1 MSSGAAPLPLI
12 SESTPQTFAVTR
24 PLWFAATA
32 ALLLVVFCVEMYLSV
47 RTESQTFD
55 EPAHLYAGYA
65 YWLRGD
71 FGVNPEHP
79 PLPKLL
85 AALPAL
91 LIDHPKFSEPVDIYF
106 RVVGYIGGIPM
117 ISGPDGEKL
126 LSHAR
131 AAMASLAVLLAV
143 VVVLAAWEM
152 FGRTTALFA
161 LALLVFDP
169 LIIAHGPLVT
179 TDIAAALF
187 VFATTYAFYRF
198 AKRPTVVRLIVCG
211 VACGLALASKHS
223 AIFLCPMLICLAVC
237 EVGLVRRRDPVDTAS
252 AADPKGMRAWLKMG
266 VSLLGVALLALTIL
280 WAFYGFHYAARP
292 NGKSI
297 IPPTAEYLKQLNHPA
312 EAAGIRISERYHLL
326 PESFLYGLTDIVI
339 ASRDGRVMN
348 LFGKAYP
355 HGRWFYFPMAML
367 IKCTLALLLLLL
379 LLPFARG
386 FWRRDH
392 MREIVFLIVP
402 PAAFLGWA
410 MTSNLDIGI
419 RHVLPVFPYLMVL
432 AAAGAVSLAQR
443 SRAWTWAVCGLLLL
457 HAASSL
463 RAAPNYLPYSNEA
476 FGGPNNTWRSL
487 ADSNVGWASGLKAL
501 HHYVQEKQ
509 IKDCWFAY
517 SGLPDP
523 GSFGIQCKRLPTFF
537 TFIGGLPPQKP
548 VPDVLSGPVFVSSE
562 EIDGA
567 MWGPPEL
574 NPYRSLLRTQPSH
587 VIAGE
592 ILEYDGTFSAPEVAA
607 FSHAVAALSELDP
620 KAAGPPDALRDAQA
634 AVALDPTSLIA
645 YEALT
650 FAYAANG
657 KKDEALRAYE
667 TSVHL
672 YNTIHPEFQADE
684 NPPVNPFA
692 APAGH

>member
-1 MSSGAAPLPLI
+1 MASRTAPVPLI
-12 SESTPQTFAVTR
+12 SESSPQTLTLAR
-24 PLWFAATA
+24 PLWFATAT
-32 ALLLVVFCVEMYLSV
+32 ALLLVVFCLEMYLSI
-47 RTESQTFD
+47 RTESETFD

-79 PLPKLL
+79 PLPKLV

-91 LIDHPKFSEPVDIYF
+91 LVDHPKFSEPIDVYF
-106 RVVGYIGGIPM
+106 RVVGYFGGIPM
-117 ISGPDGEKL
+117 TSSPDSEKIL
-126 LSHAR
+126 DHAR
-131 AAMASLAVLLAV
+131 AAMAVLALLLAV
-143 VVVLAAWEM
+143 VVMLAAWEM

-161 LALLVFDP
+161 LALIVFDP
-169 LIIAHGPLVT
+169 LIVAHGPLVT
-179 TDIAAALF
+179 TDIATALF
-187 VFATTYAFYRF
+187 MFAATYAFYRF
-198 AKRPTVVRLIVCG
+198 AKRPTVLRLIVCG

-223 AIFLCPMLICLAVC
+223 AIFLCPVLICLAVC
-237 EVGLVRRRDPVDTAS
+237 ELVLVRRRDAVQAAS
-252 AADPKGMRAWLKMG
+252 AAEQKGVRASLMMS
-266 VSLLGVALLALTIL
+266 VSLVGIAVFALTIL
-280 WAFYGFHYAARP
+280 WAFYGFRYAARP
-292 NGKSI
+292 NGKTM
-297 IPPTAEYLKQLNHPA
+297 IPATAEYVNQLNHPA
-312 EAAGIRISERYHLL
+312 EGMAIRIAERYHLL
-326 PESFLYGLTDIVI
+326 PESYLYGLTDIVI
-339 ASRDGRVMN
+339 ACRDGRIMN
-348 LFGKAYP
+348 LFGRQYP

-367 IKCTLALLLLLL
+367 VKCTLGLLLLLL
-379 LLPFARG
+379 LLPFAAR
-386 FWRRDH
+386 FWRREH
-392 MREIVFLIVP
+392 LREIVFLIVP

-410 MTSNLDIGI
+410 MTSNLDIGV
-419 RHVLPVFPYLMVL
+419 RHILPAFPYLMVL
-432 AAAGAVSLAQR
+432 AAAGAVSLAHR
-443 SRAWTWAVCGLLLL
+443 TRAWAWAVGGLLLL

-463 RAAPNYLPYSNEA
+463 RAAPNYLPYSNEV

-487 ADSNVGWASGLKAL
+487 ADSNVGWSSGLKAL
-501 HHYVQEKQ
+501 QAYIEKKQ

-567 MWGPPEL
+567 MWGPPDL
-574 NPYRSLLRTQPSH
+574 NPYRTFLRTQPSH

-592 ILEYDGTFSAPEVAA
+592 ILEYDGTFKAPEVAA
-607 FSHAVAALSELDP
+607 FSHAVAASSELNP
-620 KAAGPPDALRDAQA
+620 GAAAPADALKEAEA

-645 YEALT
+645 YETLT

-657 KKDEALRAYE
+657 KKEEALRAYDA
-667 TSVHL
+667 SVHL
-672 YNTIHPEFQADE
+672 YTTIHPEFQMDE